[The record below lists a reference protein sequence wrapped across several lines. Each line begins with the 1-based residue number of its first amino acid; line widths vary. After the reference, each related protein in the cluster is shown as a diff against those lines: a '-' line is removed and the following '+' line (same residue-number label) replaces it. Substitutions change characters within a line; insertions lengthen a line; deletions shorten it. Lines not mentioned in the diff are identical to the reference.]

1 MNSSCATGGGC
12 ALASSA
18 SSASSDIAVLHTLSD
33 GCKVRLMNVSELLT
47 ISVWKG
53 NRIMDKDHVAR
64 IAEDVGTAVERLD
77 TGYRIIHLTEEDS
90 EGRAT
95 AARYLIDGQHRQA
108 VIRGVFQTPGAAPSD
123 FRVMVFEK
131 EVKDEMEAIA
141 YFRTLNLTKAI
152 EYSDP
157 VLIANKYVDELMK
170 VFNKSRVHPLIKS
183 GTTRRPYLSVDK
195 LREALVARSAFF
207 SFRDDRI
214 RLFATEAVIEND
226 RGVTEAEMAL
236 AFGSSAC
243 SKTIMESALK
253 SRFVL
258 ALDPKLPW
266 IDKIFRKING
276 II

>member
-1 MNSSCATGGGC
+1 M
-12 ALASSA
+12 
-18 SSASSDIAVLHTLSD
+18 
-33 GCKVRLMNVSELLT
+33 
-47 ISVWKG
+47 
-53 NRIMDKDHVAR
+53 
-64 IAEDVGTAVERLD
+64 
-77 TGYRIIHLTEEDS
+77 
-90 EGRAT
+90 
-95 AARYLIDGQHRQA
+95 
-108 VIRGVFQTPGAAPSD
+108 
-123 FRVMVFEK
+123 
-131 EVKDEMEAIA
+131 
-141 YFRTLNLTKAI
+141 
-152 EYSDP
+152 
-157 VLIANKYVDELMK
+157 
-170 VFNKSRVHPLIKS
+170 
-183 GTTRRPYLSVDK
+183 DK

>member
-1 MNSSCATGGGC
+1 MIALTGGGS
-12 ALASSA
+12 AVAAAASSEP
-18 SSASSDIAVLHTLSD
+18 LHTLSD

-47 ISVWKG
+47 IPVWKG

-64 IAEDVGTAVERLD
+64 ISEDVGTAVERLD
-77 TGYRIIHLTEEDS
+77 TGYRIIHLKEEDS

-108 VIRGVFQTPGAAPSD
+108 VIRAVFQTPGAVIPD
-123 FRVMVFEK
+123 FRVIVFEK

-157 VLIANKYVDELMK
+157 VLHANKYIDELMK
-170 VFNKSRVHPLIKS
+170 AFNKSRAHPLIRS
-183 GTTRRPYLSVDK
+183 GATKRPYLSVDK

-214 RLFATEAVIEND
+214 RLFATEALRENEA
-226 RGVTEAEMAL
+226 GLTEAEMAL
-236 AFGSSAC
+236 ALGLGSKS
-243 SKTIMESALK
+243 ILDSALK
-253 SRFVL
+253 CRFVL